1 MTHKPRSVTD
11 PSCKASLELRRY
23 LFEQSAV
30 FTRAAHALLAAA
42 DQLREAHGPDFA
54 RAASEVRSA
63 SLVAMHAAL
72 SAHQLVGTY
81 ELAAWFEES
90 AVRRRMPKKPGDP
103 DE

>member
-1 MTHKPRSVTD
+1 MTHKTKSVTRPPRK
-11 PSCKASLELRRY
+11 PSPELRRH

-30 FTRAAHALLAAA
+30 FTRAAHALVAAA
-42 DQLREAHGPDFA
+42 DQLREAHSQDFA
-54 RAASEVRSA
+54 RAASEIRSA

-81 ELAAWFEES
+81 ELAAWFQD
-90 AVRRRMPKKPGDP
+90 ATTRRKLPNKPREP

>member
-30 FTRAAHALLAAA
+30 FTRAAHALVAAVDA
-42 DQLREAHGPDFA
+42 T
-54 RAASEVRSA
+54 A

-81 ELAAWFEES
+81 ELADWFEES
-90 AVRRRMPKKPGDP
+90 TVRRRMPTKPGDP